1 MKVLVAAFED
11 RQVAENFSAS
21 SKISDDLVFACFD
34 ESVAEEGK
42 KFFKEVYLI
51 KAGSYDPSV
60 YSEALKELY
69 NEVSAEA
76 VLMESSAK
84 GVAVASMLSAKLG
97 VRCVSDVKV
106 IEDGYVRRSALGA
119 AEAKV
124 KVDFPIILCVKPGSF
139 EKAEGKE
146 SGEIKVVE
154 KSFESKVNL
163 VEFKEKEKGV
173 DISEAEVVVC
183 AGRGVKKKEDLA
195 MLEELAKLLN
205 GAVGVSRPL
214 SADLKWM
221 PNWVGM
227 SGIAVK
233 PKLYI
238 GVGVSG
244 QIQHVAGIRDSKII
258 VAINNDPKAP
268 IFENADY
275 GIVGDLYEVVPKL
288 IEKLK
293 QS

>member
-1 MKVLVAAFED
+1 MILVVAFD
-11 RQVAENFSAS
+11 KKQVSENFSAA
-21 SKISDDLVFACFD
+21 SKLSNEMVFACFD
-34 ESVAEEGK
+34 ESVAEEAK
-42 KFFKEVYLI
+42 KYFKEVYLI
-51 KAGSYDPSV
+51 KAGSFDPFA
-60 YSEALKELY
+60 YSEALKDLY
-69 NEVSAEA
+69 NDVGADS
-76 VLMESSAK
+76 VVVESSGR

-97 VRCVSDVKV
+97 IRCVSDVKA
-106 IEDGYVRRSALGA
+106 IEDGYVKRSALGA

-124 KVDFPIILCVKPGSF
+124 KLEKPFILCVKPGSF
-139 EKAEGKE
+139 ERVEGTE
-146 SGEIKVVE
+146 SGEVKEVE
-154 KSFESKVNL
+154 RSYESRVSL

-183 AGRGVKKKEDLA
+183 AGRGVKKKEDLS

-227 SGIAVK
+227 SGITVK

-293 QS
+293 G

>member
-1 MKVLVAAFED
+1 MILVSAFEAK
-11 RQVAENFSAS
+11 QVAENCSAA
-21 SKISDDLVFACFD
+21 SKLSNDLAFACFD
-34 ESVAEEGK
+34 ESVAEEAK
-42 KFFKEVYLI
+42 KYFKEVYLI
-51 KAGSYDPSV
+51 KAGSFDPFA
-60 YSEALKELY
+60 YSEALKEIY
-69 NEVSAEA
+69 VEKGAEA

-97 VRCVSDVKV
+97 IRCVSDVKA
-106 IEDGYVRRSALGA
+106 IEDGFVKRSALGA

-124 KVDFPIILCVKPGSF
+124 RIAKPFVLCIKPGSF

-146 SGEIKVVE
+146 NGEVKTIE
-154 KSFESKVNL
+154 KSYESKITL
-163 VEFKEKEKGV
+163 KEFREREKGA

-221 PNWVGM
+221 PNWIGM
-227 SGIAVK
+227 SGITVK
-233 PKLYI
+233 PKLYV

-258 VAINNDPKAP
+258 VAINSDPKAP

-275 GIVGDLYEVVPKL
+275 GIVGDLYEVLPKL
-288 IEKLK
+288 IEKLR
-293 QS
+293 S